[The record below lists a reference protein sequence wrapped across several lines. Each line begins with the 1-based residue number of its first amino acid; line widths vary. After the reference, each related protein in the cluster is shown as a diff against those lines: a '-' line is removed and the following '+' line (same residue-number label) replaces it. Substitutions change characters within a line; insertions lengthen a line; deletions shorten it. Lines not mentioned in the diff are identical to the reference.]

1 MVDKVN
7 LIRIRN
13 WILNE
18 DIRVS
23 NINIFDCCDIFVK
36 LLARCSN
43 GKFNAGPYK
52 TYSSVKHLMSFLW
65 HIRARSMRILIWQL
79 ALLHFVPVIFVD
91 PNRGGVLC
99 CIENVNYIIPFLF
112 YYKHF
117 FFYTKARKIFAMD
130 ARSRLP
136 SLFHNFF
143 FPCEAIFSI
152 RGHVQKYFPTFHP
165 RQLPLR
171 KLTYSPL
178 ESFIPAVTSDI
189 PHYLVPPVRK
199 ISFDRACPFKEAKKK
214 KKKTSDKRIFNEDQA
229 NVSYV
234 FFFFLSHSTFPS
246 RFSLSLSR
254 IPLLSFLLF
263 RNEDAKESDVVYP
276 S

>member
-1 MVDKVN
+1 M
-7 LIRIRN
+7 
-13 WILNE
+13 WIILSLFFF
-18 DIRVS
+18 I
-23 NINIFDCCDIFVK
+23 INI
-36 LLARCSN
+36 
-43 GKFNAGPYK
+43 
-52 TYSSVKHLMSFLW
+52 
-65 HIRARSMRILIWQL
+65 
-79 ALLHFVPVIFVD
+79 
-91 PNRGGVLC
+91 
-99 CIENVNYIIPFLF
+99 
-112 YYKHF
+112 F

-234 FFFFLSHSTFPS
+234 FFFFFLTRLFHLASLFLSLVYL
-246 RFSLSLSR
+246 FSLSSSSATRTL
-254 IPLLSFLLF
+254 
-263 RNEDAKESDVVYP
+263 KKVT
-276 S
+276 

>member
-1 MVDKVN
+1 M
-7 LIRIRN
+7 
-13 WILNE
+13 

-52 TYSSVKHLMSFLW
+52 TYGSVKHLMSFLW

-117 FFYTKARKIFAMD
+117 FFLYKSEKDFRD
-130 ARSRLP
+130 
-136 SLFHNFF
+136 
-143 FPCEAIFSI
+143 
-152 RGHVQKYFPTFHP
+152 G
-165 RQLPLR
+165 
-171 KLTYSPL
+171 
-178 ESFIPAVTSDI
+178 
-189 PHYLVPPVRK
+189 RK
-199 ISFDRACPFKEAKKK
+199 ISSSFSFPQFLLPVRGNILHSRARSK
-214 KKKTSDKRIFNEDQA
+214 I
-229 NVSYV
+229 
-234 FFFFLSHSTFPS
+234 LSNFPS
-246 RFSLSLSR
+246 TPTSSS
-254 IPLLSFLLF
+254 
-263 RNEDAKESDVVYP
+263 
-276 S
+276 